1 MIGSNIDRMVTAEKM
16 SVQQL
21 QESINNGILPAY
33 IGIPILKEKME
44 MQAQSQ
50 AMQQPPETPIAQEI
64 MSQASGVNQLPSNLP
79 PEGFRDGGIVGYA
92 EGGLFEDDFYE
103 SQTEEEE
110 YMDALNNLYT
120 AAMGVSAMSRYPDK
134 TMYSRENV
142 TPNVE
147 PVPQATQQPT
157 APQAAPQAVP
167 QAAPQ
172 QPGGISD
179 LIQGAAGRY
188 NLPADLMQNIA
199 GAESSG
205 RSDAANPR
213 SSAKGIYQ
221 FIDSTWEGLG
231 GTPGNQFDAQENVEL
246 GAKYIRQNA
255 EKLKNDLGRNP
266 TYAETYAAHYFGPGV
281 AKMLSG
287 ADPQDPIEVGLAMF
301 NNPKTVGRILESNP
315 NLQDKTVGEVLASL
329 EKKAGEGIVELAKGG
344 VARFDS
350 GGDTS
355 SPFTRWLQGQK
366 MTSTSINP
374 TGFEQIMPEEYW
386 EAQSEKPA
394 NELLKESII
403 GPFMT
408 QTDEEYAARMS
419 GQRKALEE
427 GMKNPSLVAAQQEV
441 ANYPLGFGLGTVGDQ
456 VGMFTSDIA
465 EEVSKSDAGKT
476 KEEPPKETPKPTA
489 PEKKSAPAAAPKVT
503 PEQKP
508 VDQKTINVTESMAT
522 QATKAPEKSLAD
534 IFLERF
540 EKADSNAQKQREMD
554 AYTALATAGFAA
566 AAGTSPNAIQNIAQ
580 GALAGM
586 GQYGNLQKQR
596 VEERLAGEKSL
607 LTAQRYQELGEA
619 ARATQ
624 ALTGARLTSEE
635 QNRLD
640 TQMERIKGG
649 YLDNIKASPTLSLNP
664 NAAQAALDQSLVND
678 AQYNALFKQRY
689 GVDYKTYVGSQRPAP
704 SSQIQVVGKK
714 PS

>member
-1 MIGSNIDRMVTAEKM
+1 MVTAEKM

-147 PVPQATQQPT
+147 PVPQANQQP
-157 APQAAPQAVP
+157 AP

-231 GTPGNQFDAQENVEL
+231 GTPGNQFDPQENVEL

-301 NNPKTVGRILESNP
+301 NSPKTVGRILQSNP

-329 EKKAGEGIVELAKGG
+329 EKKAGEGIVELARGG
-344 VARFDS
+344 VVGYAGDEGSLVEEGPFGGMEDYGFDPYGQPIAPES
-350 GGDTS
+350 TGPS
-355 SPFTRWLQGQK
+355 FREIFT
-366 MTSTSINP
+366 
-374 TGFEQIMPEEYW
+374 PE
-386 EAQSEKPA
+386 SM
-394 NELLKESII
+394 KESSYYKT
-403 GPFMT
+403 GTTLGADAVPVP
-408 QTDEEYAARMS
+408 AA
-419 GQRKALEE
+419 
-427 GMKNPSLVAAQQEV
+427 EV
-441 ANYPLGFGLGTVGDQ
+441 
-456 VGMFTSDIA
+456 
-465 EEVSKSDAGKT
+465 
-476 KEEPPKETPKPTA
+476 PKEVPKPTA
-489 PEKKSAPAAAPKVT
+489 PETKPAPAAAPKASL
-503 PEQKP
+503 EQKP
-508 VDQKTINVTESMAT
+508 VDRQTLNVTESMAT
-522 QATKAPEKSLAD
+522 QATKTPEKSLAD

-540 EKADSNAQKQREMD
+540 EKADSNAKKQREMD

-596 VEERLAGEKSL
+596 VEERLAGEKNL

-649 YLDNIKASPTLSLNP
+649 YLDNIKASPTLNLNP

-689 GVDYKTYVGSQRPAP
+689 GVDYKTYVGSQQPAAGQY
-704 SSQIQVVGKK
+704 SGYSAK
-714 PS
+714 PKS

>member
-147 PVPQATQQPT
+147 PVPQANQQP
-157 APQAAPQAVP
+157 AP

-179 LIQGAAGRY
+179 LIQSAAGRY

-231 GTPGNQFDAQENVEL
+231 GTPGNQFDPQENVEL

-287 ADPQDPIEVGLAMF
+287 ADPQDPIEVGLGMF
-301 NNPKTVGRILESNP
+301 NSPKTVGRILQSNP

-329 EKKAGEGIVELAKGG
+329 EKKAGEGIVELARGG
-344 VARFDS
+344 VVGYA
-350 GGDTS
+350 GDEGS
-355 SPFTRWLQGQK
+355 LV
-366 MTSTSINP
+366 
-374 TGFEQIMPEEYW
+374 ED
-386 EAQSEKPA
+386 
-394 NELLKESII
+394 
-403 GPFMT
+403 GPFGGME
-408 QTDEEYAARMS
+408 DYGFDPY
-419 GQRKALEE
+419 GQPLEPEVTGSSLREMVIPESMKQSPYYKA
-427 GMKNPSLVAAQQEV
+427 
-441 ANYPLGFGLGTVGDQ
+441 GTPTEAPV
-456 VGMFTSDIA
+456 V
-465 EEVSKSDAGKT
+465 
-476 KEEPPKETPKPTA
+476 PKETPKESPKPTA
-489 PEKKSAPAAAPKVT
+489 PEKTATPTVAPKPAQSPKT
-503 PEQKP
+503 A
-508 VDQKTINVTESMAT
+508 DQQALKVTESMAT

-596 VEERLAGEKSL
+596 VEERLAGEKNL

-649 YLDNIKASPTLSLNP
+649 YLDNIKASPTLNLNAS
-664 NAAQAALDQSLVND
+664 AAQAALDQSLVND

-689 GVDYKTYVGSQRPAP
+689 GVDYKTYV
-704 SSQIQVVGKK
+704 SSQQPASSQYSGYSAK
-714 PS
+714 PKS